1 MLGLATLSCTEPV
14 VGTPTTSP
22 LPTNKSGHTRITWEP
37 CTEIPSSVIAE
48 QQLDARPPERKS
60 LGTDGVM
67 VIGCKYKS
75 RTGYYF
81 TIDASN
87 YTLKMD
93 KKDDTHWDYR
103 DFEING
109 RTALSYYV
117 SSRPHTD
124 GCAID
129 VAATTGLYGVMV
141 SDGNNGFA
149 PYPDCL
155 AAARAN
161 IEALLPY
168 FPY

>member
-1 MLGLATLSCTEPV
+1 MLGLATLSCAEPV

-22 LPTNKSGHTRITWEP
+22 LPTNESGHTRIEWEP
-37 CTEIPSSVIAE
+37 CTEIPSSVITQ
-48 QQLDARPPERKS
+48 QQLDSRPPERKS
-60 LGTDGVM
+60 LGSTGVM
-67 VIGCKYKS
+67 VIRCNYRA
-75 RTGYYF
+75 RTGYY
-81 TIDASN
+81 ISAYASN
-87 YTLKMD
+87 YTLEMD

-103 DFEING
+103 DLEING
-109 RTALSYYV
+109 RKALSYYV
-117 SSRPHTD
+117 SSRPKTD

-129 VAATTGLYGVMV
+129 VAATTGLYGVLL
-141 SDGNNGFA
+141 SEGINDFA